1 MTTNNRH
8 RVRNG
13 LTLIELL
20 VTLTIL
26 SILASLALAGLFSAR
41 TSGKIAKT
49 SSTIRKLSEIILP
62 YYEQYESRRPVL
74 PNTSTLSSRA
84 ALLDLRRTAL
94 RRLMAL
100 ELPERKTDVTDAFA
114 SASTGAVSPLAVT
127 YGDVS
132 LQLDEMPPTTRRY
145 LSLIV
150 GATGVTSAD
159 LLQLIVMRGPVA
171 DPDVIAHFREDELA
185 DTNGNGIRE
194 FVDAWGKPIMFKR
207 WPTGFN
213 SPAQPIDGRFSSSD
227 QQISANGHR
236 LVPLIYSAGVDG
248 SYDIEAGN
256 NLHYKE
262 PLRYDPFAAGA
273 FDQASIQAGA
283 VVLFPVTRTGG
294 STVTYLARRVTS
306 TGGYAGTTTLDPGC
320 TLDGNS
326 PLKAVGSECDTGS
339 SDGDQPDGRV
349 DSTDNIHNHDLT
361 R

>member
-1 MTTNNRH
+1 MIGFFTNR
-8 RVRNG
+8 RARNA
-13 LTLIELL
+13 LTLVELL
-20 VTLTIL
+20 VTLTII

-49 SSTIRKLSEIILP
+49 STTIRKLSEIILP

-74 PNTSTLSSRA
+74 PNTSALSSRA
-84 ALLDLRRTAL
+84 ALLDMRRTAL

-100 ELPERKTDVTDAFA
+100 ELPERTTDITDAFA
-114 SASTGAVSPLAVT
+114 STSTAAVSPLAV
-127 YGDVS
+127 GS
-132 LQLDEMPPTTRRY
+132 GLQLDEMPPTTRRY
-145 LSLIV
+145 LSLIAGV
-150 GATGVTSAD
+150 DEVTSAD
-159 LLQLIVMRGPVA
+159 LLQIIVMRGPVA

-213 SPAQPIDGRFSSSD
+213 SPAQPIDGRLSSSD

-248 SYDIEAGN
+248 SYDIEARN
-256 NLHYKE
+256 NLRYKE
-262 PLRYDPFAAGA
+262 SLRYDPFAAGA
-273 FDQASIQAGA
+273 FAEASIQPGA

-294 STVTYLARRVTS
+294 STVTYFARRVTS
-306 TGGYAGTTTLDPGC
+306 TGGYSGTTTLDPGC
-320 TLDGNS
+320 TLDANS